1 MALQS
6 GISLRQPCALDLFKD
21 CGAFGFPAI
30 GRGLEVVVLEV
41 DVDRCDQFV
50 DARKGAFTDDVVGE
64 LAKEALDEVE
74 PGGTGRGKV
83 DLNVR
88 MLLQPSADGGM
99 LVRSVVVD
107 DQMQRQPCGRLTMDF
122 FEEGEPLGV
131 RVSRRSG
138 AQNPSVE
145 VVERRKRSGDHGGVC
160 RLVDAVRDRLRR
172 VRAWTLCVFGGHL
185 PDSRLEGPARSA
197 E

>member
-83 DLNVR
+83 DLNAR

-145 VVERRKRSGDHGGVC
+145 VVERRKRSGDHGGFC